1 MAQSGYTPLS
11 LYYSAT
17 AATAPLAANLV
28 AGELA
33 LNTNDGKLYY
43 KDSSGVVQ
51 VLASKTGNVNVSSFS
66 GGTTGL
72 TPSTATT
79 GVVTLAGTL
88 AQVNGGTGFS
98 TYTTGDT
105 VYASASNTLSK
116 LAIGSTGQI
125 LRVVGGVPAWGTDY
139 VGTVTSVS
147 GTGTV
152 NGLTLTGTV
161 TSSGSL
167 TLGGTLDLSSPPAI
181 GATSAST
188 GKFTSLTDTGL
199 TSGRVTYATT
209 GGLLTDSANMT
220 FNGTTFSLAN
230 DASISG
236 LTVGKGG
243 GAVSGNTVV
252 GYQAL
257 NANTSGSLNTVI
269 GYQAGLANTSGAN
282 NFYGGYW
289 TGLSGTTASY
299 NVAIGVPDGGYGLS
313 ALQNNTTG
321 QLNVAIGAGAL
332 GRNTTANR
340 NVAVGYQP
348 LFFNTTGAYNVGL
361 GGYALNSNTTGS
373 NSVAVGDGALN
384 SNTTASYNAAVGYQ
398 AGYSNTTGT
407 IAAFGPLAL
416 YSNTTGVYNVAV
428 GTADPSGYAPLR
440 SNTTGGSNTAMG
452 SGALQS
458 NTTASNNTA
467 VGYQAGYT
475 NTGGNNLF
483 IGGRAGYSHATG
495 NYSTYVGEEAGY
507 FTTGAGNQF
516 FGQGAGQVVTTGA
529 KNTILGCYN
538 GNLGGLD
545 IRTASNY
552 IVLSDGDGN
561 PRGIFDNSGN
571 FTVGGPFGAQNGISS
586 ATPSAGNQCF
596 TGWNKDTTGNRFLA
610 YFGTGATFSN
620 CGSIYYNGTLTVYAT
635 TSDQRLKENIVNA
648 GSGLEKLNNV
658 KIRAFDWKESGNHTD
673 FGVIAQELNQVA
685 PEAVGEGIDKEDGS
699 IDRPWSVDT
708 AVLVPAMI
716 KAIQELKAEVD
727 SLKAQLGK

>member
-17 AATAPLAANLV
+17 ASTAPLAANLV

-181 GATSAST
+181 GGTTPST

-220 FNGTTFSLAN
+220 FSGTALTLAN

-243 GAVSGNTVV
+243 GAVSNNTAVGNN
-252 GYQAL
+252 AL
-257 NANTSGSLNTVI
+257 GSNTSGSSN
-269 GYQAGLANTSGAN
+269 
-282 NFYGGYW
+282 
-289 TGLSGTTASY
+289 
-299 NVAIGVPDGGYGLS
+299 S
-313 ALQNNTTG
+313 ALG
-321 QLNVAIGAGAL
+321 FYAL
-332 GRNTTANR
+332 G
-340 NVAVGYQP
+340 
-348 LFFNTTGAYNVGL
+348 
-361 GGYALNSNTTGS
+361 SNTTGYQ
-373 NSVAVGDGALN
+373 SVAIGQQALN
-384 SNTTASYNAAVGYQ
+384 TNSTGIALVSVGFQ
-398 AGYSNTTGT
+398 
-407 IAAFGPLAL
+407 AL
-416 YSNTTGVYNVAV
+416 Y
-428 GTADPSGYAPLR
+428 
-440 SNTTGGSNTAMG
+440 
-452 SGALQS
+452 S

-467 VGYQAGYT
+467 VGYQALYSNTLQSNTAVGTSAGYT
-475 NTGGNNLF
+475 NTTGSITAFGSQVLYANTTGSLNCGFGGFDGAFGVGAALRYNTTGQSNHAFGYGTLTTNTTGNNN
-483 IGGRAGYSHATG
+483 AGFGYNALNSNTTG
-495 NYSTYVGEEAGY
+495 SQNVAVGIQALQANTTASLNTAVGY
-507 FTTGAGNQF
+507 LALTSNTTGQVNTALGAQTGQAITTGAYNICIGFQ
-516 FGQGAGQVVTTGA
+516 AGYVLNSITTGSRNYLIGDYSYTSGA
-529 KNTILGCYN
+529 TATDQIVIGYNTSGKGNSTGIINAGGGGIYQGNNSATWSITSDARLKKNIVDNTIGLSAISQIQVRNFEYRTKDEITDLPSQNAINILGVQ
-538 GNLGGLD
+538 LG
-545 IRTASNY
+545 A
-552 IVLSDGDGN
+552 
-561 PRGIFDNSGN
+561 
-571 FTVGGPFGAQNGISS
+571 
-586 ATPSAGNQCF
+586 
-596 TGWNKDTTGNRFLA
+596 
-610 YFGTGATFSN
+610 
-620 CGSIYYNGTLTVYAT
+620 
-635 TSDQRLKENIVNA
+635 
-648 GSGLEKLNNV
+648 
-658 KIRAFDWKESGNHTD
+658 
-673 FGVIAQELNQVA
+673 IAQEL
-685 PEAVGEGIDKEDGS
+685 KEILPDCVKTESTGVM
-699 IDRPWSVDT
+699 SVDT
-708 AVLVPAMI
+708 TNLTWYLINAVKELNAKITAMEN
-716 KAIQELKAEVD
+716 K
-727 SLKAQLGK
+727 